1 MSSRVLILCVDD
13 EPVNLTILEELLQDS
28 YELSIVQSGEE
39 CLQQVKTHIPD
50 LILLDVNMPDMDGLE
65 TCVRL
70 KSAAETAEIPIIFVS
85 ALASQAELMAGYE
98 AGGDD
103 YITKPFSE
111 EVLRKK
117 VQIVLASQQ
126 RKQELKQIT
135 DQAVE
140 ALESNISHTDEL
152 GRVVEFLHQCQTVS
166 TLDELARNVFD
177 CLREFELDSSL
188 LILDEPENR
197 IWFSDDIER
206 PMESQI
212 LASLRGQDSVVSF
225 ATRLAISSDHV
236 TILVRKLP
244 SGQDQVERVRL
255 YLSILVEGLDSRIH
269 AMQREMLLDRRGQ
282 VLTRVLQVTSENLV
296 NIDELH
302 QQRKARSV
310 EIVSTLGT
318 EVKKS
323 LVKLDLTK
331 QQETAL
337 IEIIESTAAQIE
349 SVYDDEVKFNDQFQ
363 EVISDL
369 SGALDD
375 QGNKEGE

>member
-1 MSSRVLILCVDD
+1 MSSRALILCVDD

-65 TCVRL
+65 TCARL

-111 EVLRKK
+111 EILRKK

-152 GRVVEFLHQCQTVS
+152 GRVVEFLHQCQTLS

-225 ATRLAISSDHV
+225 GTRLAISSDHV

-255 YLSILVEGLDSRIH
+255 YLSILVGGLDSRIH

-310 EIVSTLGT
+310 EIVSTLGA

-337 IEIIESTAAQIE
+337 IRIIESTAAQIE